1 MDDCTIC
8 VSQDVIHV
16 SYALGFNKFK
26 NHSFFLSIYFKTQHI
41 WTMNEYHRSEFQ
53 YILILFPSPLE
64 LSHNVVSF
72 CAKFV
77 KQILHHTYIIW
88 KLINNLLYVFSLCPV
103 ASFLRQK
110 LFHYILF
117 RDNKWYF
124 IHFCWYSCELF
135 NRSKNNLQ
143 NAQTEIIRISIQWN
157 FLGTFKLVSFFLSK
171 FVQIF
176 DGLSAFVEHSLK
188 TFFWCY
194 FIIFFCGITSELFIM
209 HHQIE
214 PFWLNMW
221 FIQLHDLHKY
231 DTVCSF
237 FLSLNPFGDM
247 LNAEFAKK
255 SQRFGKNS
263 WKTSKIHNTR

>member
-1 MDDCTIC
+1 MKRKCLSADQISAGIFFSFSSFVFWCTLIAC
-8 VSQDVIHV
+8 NQLYWRWTTVLYKPRRNSCFIRSGLQQVQKSQ
-16 SYALGFNKFK
+16 
-26 NHSFFLSIYFKTQHI
+26 FFLSIYFKTQHI
-41 WTMNEYHRSEFQ
+41 WTINEYHRSEFQ

-103 ASFLRQK
+103 ASFLRQM

-117 RDNKWYF
+117 RDNKLYS

-157 FLGTFKLVSFFLSK
+157 FLGTFKLVSFFFIKICSNIWW
-171 FVQIF
+171 FVC
-176 DGLSAFVEHSLK
+176 LCW
-188 TFFWCY
+188 T
-194 FIIFFCGITSELFIM
+194 
-209 HHQIE
+209 
-214 PFWLNMW
+214 
-221 FIQLHDLHKY
+221 
-231 DTVCSF
+231 
-237 FLSLNPFGDM
+237 
-247 LNAEFAKK
+247 
-255 SQRFGKNS
+255 
-263 WKTSKIHNTR
+263 